1 MPTTII
7 KLDVSKVTSDIK
19 KLIKMIVKQHD
30 NVKIALRTADNNKA
44 IKVMDNHSKIQ
55 AKYDE
60 IQEDLEFLVT
70 KAPVDKYLRRTLSAL
85 SIITELLRIA
95 AYAKH
100 IAKFVI
106 KNPKM
111 AQTSIKR
118 IDKVHHAFR
127 TMLLQVDK
135 IITSES
141 VDKAIALSEEDEIIN
156 ELVNKIRKALI
167 TSIAGKKDEKAIKE
181 RLFVFN
187 VINALERASDHIVNI
202 CESVIYTT
210 TGNHRNL

>member
-1 MPTTII
+1 MATTII
-7 KLDVSKVTSDIK
+7 KLDVKKMTSDIK

-30 NVKIALRTADNNKA
+30 DIKIALRANNNDGA
-44 IKVMDNHSKIQ
+44 VKVIDNHSKVQ

-70 KAPVDKYLRRTLSAL
+70 KAPVDKYLRRTLSGL

-95 AYAKH
+95 VYAKH
-100 IAKFVI
+100 IAKFII

-111 AQTSIKR
+111 AKTSITR

-127 TMLLQVDK
+127 SMLVKVDK
-135 IITSES
+135 LISYES
-141 VDKAIALSEEDEIIN
+141 VDKALELAKEDEVVN
-156 ELVNKIRKALI
+156 ELVDKTRKTLI
-167 TSIAGKKDEKAIKE
+167 TSLAGKKNEKEIKE
-181 RLFVFN
+181 RVFVFN
-187 VINALERASDHIVNI
+187 VINALERAADHIVNI
-202 CESVIYTT
+202 CEAVIYTS